1 MRTCCHLWG
10 KILIFVANND
20 FRFIP
25 ALSTPVSFHYST
37 LQILFLCYTQLFFFF
52 LKVDLPIVLIESE
65 GHHCPISVP
74 IVVSALLGVGWGGVG
89 VEPRALCM
97 LGKHSTTKLYLQILQ
112 CAY

>member
-1 MRTCCHLWG
+1 M
-10 KILIFVANND
+10 IFVSFLH
-20 FRFIP
+20 FR
-25 ALSTPVSFHYST
+25 
-37 LQILFLCYTQLFFFF
+37 LQYHFTTAHCKFYFFATHSFFFF